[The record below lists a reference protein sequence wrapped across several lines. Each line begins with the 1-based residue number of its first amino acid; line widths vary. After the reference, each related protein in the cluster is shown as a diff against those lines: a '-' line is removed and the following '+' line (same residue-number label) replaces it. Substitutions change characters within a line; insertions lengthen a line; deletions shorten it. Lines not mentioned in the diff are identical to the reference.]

1 MKAYSHHT
9 KAWVI
14 FILTKEKAF
23 LTEVAVNWWN
33 RTLERNRLQING
45 NNWNQDY
52 QLISCIWFYLN
63 KVIIKRKKIT
73 REKIQKYRPLEIK
86 TEQSLVD
93 NKMLVPSKLATI
105 VVTSMDRE
113 KSC

>member
-14 FILTKEKAF
+14 FILTKEKSF
-23 LTEVAVNWWN
+23 LTEVAVSWWN
-33 RTLERNRLQING
+33 RTLERNTLQING

-52 QLISCIWFYLN
+52 QLISFIWFYSN
-63 KVIIKRKKIT
+63 KVIKK
-73 REKIQKYRPLEIK
+73 EKKMQKYRPLEIK
-86 TEQSLVD
+86 KEQSLVD